1 MISASLG
8 FSRDIF
14 LCSFSACLYTASM
27 PWTHT
32 SELIHLNW
40 LFAFSL
46 GRENKLSLAEL
57 FALFGEDAY
66 RDHTDEIATFSL
78 PYDDTDINAI
88 FRNIGWSI
96 RVMRVLSETEEKKFP
111 TDVIQAIG
119 KPEGKYTFALWV
131 YGGEYKLSD
140 IGLRI
145 KKTLM
150 DSGIS
155 VRLVN
160 TENKNIVSASY
171 KKERLAKSKS
181 EYNLIHVK
189 GISYLAVTIACQ
201 DIDAYTKRDTGKSR
215 DMVVGMMPPKLCQM
229 MLNLALPNSTGL
241 RLKVE
246 SWKLQKQEDSNL
258 INLQPYKPATI
269 YDPFCGLGTILIE
282 AANMGIT
289 TLYGSDLSSRM
300 VSATEKSLEEFVKEE
315 LIWQERIKAAG
326 WTPSKDFSTFASEIF
341 ELDASKI
348 SKNTLPKNIN
358 IRENTN
364 IVSEWYLGEIM
375 GRESITLDRVK
386 TERAKLRNMYEGFFG
401 GLCALDFSGNIV
413 MTFPF
418 WDIHGTSSFFT
429 EIYDVIGRHGFDVIP
444 LLPIDS
450 MRTLM
455 TSKWSLLYKRP
466 GQSVGREVIKIRK
479 R

>member
-1 MISASLG
+1 MLS
-8 FSRDIF
+8 
-14 LCSFSACLYTASM
+14 
-27 PWTHT
+27 
-32 SELIHLNW
+32 

-57 FALFGEDAY
+57 FALFGEDSY
-66 RDHTDEIATFSL
+66 RDHSDEIAIFWL
-78 PYDDTDINAI
+78 PYSDSEVNAI
-88 FRNIGWSI
+88 FRNIGGSI
-96 RVMRVLSETEEKKFP
+96 RVMRVVSETEEKKFP
-111 TDVIQAIG
+111 TDIIQAIG
-119 KPEGKYTFALWV
+119 KPLVKYTFALWV

-145 KKTLM
+145 KKTLI

-155 VRLVN
+155 ARLVN
-160 TENKNIVSASY
+160 TENKNIISAVFKREKLGRS
-171 KKERLAKSKS
+171 LS
-181 EYNLIHVK
+181 EYNLIHLK
-189 GISYLAVTIACQ
+189 DTSYLAVTITCQ

-229 MLNLALPNSTGL
+229 MLHLAIWGA
-241 RLKVE
+241 V
-246 SWKLQKQEDSNL
+246 WKWQERGPWEFENPRTWEQ
-258 INLQPYKPATI
+258 IAI

-289 TLYGSDLSSRM
+289 RLYGSDLSSRM
-300 VSATEKSLEEFVKEE
+300 VGATEKSLEEFVKEE
-315 LIWQERIKAAG
+315 IIWQERIKTAG
-326 WTPSKDFSTFASEIF
+326 WTPSKDFSNFESKIF

-348 SKNTLPKNIN
+348 IDLKKKSWTFGW
-358 IRENTN
+358 ENSM
-364 IVSEWYLGEIM
+364 IVSEWYLWEIM

-386 TERAKLRNMYEGFFG
+386 IERAKLRNMYEWFFW

-418 WDIHGTSSFFT
+418 WDIHGTSSFFS
-429 EIYDVIGRHGFDVIP
+429 EIYDIIGRHGFEVIP
-444 LLPIDS
+444 LLPVDS

-466 GQSVGREVIKIRK
+466 GQSVGREVIKICK